1 MYISVNIEKQLF
13 LLMGHLTLIESL
25 SEAIVDMATEA
36 LASLNQHKTKVG
48 KGRAS
53 KAKVSK
59 VSKAKTKGLQC
70 PYSVGDRVACFWH
83 DNSKNSVEKR
93 FTGTVVAVGE
103 HEGDWSITVKH
114 PAQHGHEKSVDVYPH
129 LVFKSFR
136 GKLLRRKK

>member
-1 MYISVNIEKQLF
+1 MSEF
-13 LLMGHLTLIESL
+13 RALLAAAADERTYTLT
-25 SEAIVDMATEA
+25 
-36 LASLNQHKTKVG
+36 SLNLPKTKAIKAGKYRVSKTKV
-48 KGRAS
+48 
-53 KAKVSK
+53 V
-59 VSKAKTKGLQC
+59 KTKGFQC
-70 PYSVGDRVACFWH
+70 SYSVGDRVACFWH

-136 GKLLRRKK
+136 GRLLRRKK